1 MPIQKL
7 TAKYSTSVLLM
18 DKGDLLN
25 ILSSALTEPYST
37 KTTSFVIGG
46 LTLIAPRPK
55 AYTD

>member
-25 ILSSALTEPYST
+25 ILSSAPTEPYST

-46 LTLIAPRPK
+46 LTLIVLKLKTFIP
-55 AYTD
+55 